1 MNAQYITDKGFARY
15 MIKYIAKKEPSHVFN
30 IQENNLLREHIIAR
44 RLGSMEL
51 MFLLLG
57 HQICNSSATVKFL
70 TTEPPQTRNRTII
83 PIYMIEEDDEN
94 PYYDDNIMKYM
105 SRPHLPEFNNLTYPQ
120 YFEKYSITPSSPTST
135 SRQIYRDNLGNYI
148 VKRSKEIVT
157 RYRFLKIEDGEL
169 YFYQQLLLKIPARD
183 ESDYKIR
190 PDGTYRE
197 KFLSLFPE
205 FLTNLQ
211 NQITNTQQS
220 RITRLNNQF
229 SEMLSRLLSSLSQQL
244 TQNISSI
251 IQMQMESL
259 KLLPHVF
266 PETAMLELPQD
277 QYRALNTIRMY
288 MGENDGIK
296 WPYFFI
302 TGSAGTGK
310 SYIIHMIVNIL
321 KQRRSNYLLLA
332 PTGVAAQ
339 NIDGKTIH
347 SELRIVTTQGGFY
360 TRAHT
365 DNELKTRL
373 KKIDTIIIEEV
384 SMVSAEL
391 LDFISNVFANLHN
404 NAIAFGGI
412 NVIVVGDLAQL
423 PPVSGQQ
430 VFRAATWSL
439 FYPLFLRTPQRQNN
453 DNTFYQMLEEI
464 RIDNISTETR
474 NILQQRHSEFLVRSA
489 VEISFNTTHI
499 VGFKE
504 NAQFINTMICNTL
517 PVPPNKFLLSQASD
531 FVNSIPCDRSFCD
544 KMFKPKTNLPSY
556 IRIQPGARVM
566 YLNNSLIEHGICN
579 GTMGVITD
587 VNPSEQIV
595 RVAFSVRGSIIDIDV
610 YKHTHYF
617 EINGSNCHR
626 TQFPLQNCFALTVHK
641 TQGLTLPKATLAL
654 DGSIFSTG
662 QAYVALS
669 RCSNWNNV
677 DISHLDMSAFMVDP
691 DVILEYQRLESISN
705 TNPHLFS

>member
-1 MNAQYITDKGFARY
+1 MARIACVYCGKLLYPEKANWMLYDPSITYPLQQQVPDISLTFHPNTNR
-15 MIKYIAKKEPSHVFN
+15 IPESRIPTCDSCTFLEPN
-30 IQENNLLREHIIAR
+30 NNDNNLNNDT
-44 RLGSMEL
+44 MEN
-51 MFLLLG
+51 
-57 HQICNSSATVKFL
+57 QIHDETLKRAATWL
-70 TTEPPQTRNRTII
+70 SLN
-83 PIYMIEEDDEN
+83 N
-94 PYYDDNIMKYM
+94 PYL
-105 SRPHLPEFNNLTYPQ
+105 RPYAHILSSQSSEQNRNNP
-120 YFEKYSITPSSPTST
+120 FP
-135 SRQIYRDNLGNYI
+135 R
-148 VKRSKEIVT
+148 
-157 RYRFLKIEDGEL
+157 
-169 YFYQQLLLKIPARD
+169 ARHIQ
-183 ESDYKIR
+183 SD
-190 PDGTYRE
+190 
-197 KFLSLFPE
+197 
-205 FLTNLQ
+205 
-211 NQITNTQQS
+211 TQAPPVNPHD
-220 RITRLNNQF
+220 IIF
-229 SEMLSRLLSSLSQQL
+229 SEMLSRLLSSLNQQL

-288 MGENDGIK
+288 MGEND
-296 WPYFFI
+296 
-302 TGSAGTGK
+302 
-310 SYIIHMIVNIL
+310 
-321 KQRRSNYLLLA
+321 
-332 PTGVAAQ
+332 
-339 NIDGKTIH
+339 
-347 SELRIVTTQGGFY
+347 
-360 TRAHT
+360 

-489 VEISFNTTHI
+489 VETSFNTTHI

-531 FVNSIPCDRSFCD
+531 FVNSIPYDRSFCD

-595 RVAFSVRGSIIDIDV
+595 RIAFSVR
-610 YKHTHYF
+610 
-617 EINGSNCHR
+617 
-626 TQFPLQNCFALTVHK
+626 
-641 TQGLTLPKATLAL
+641 
-654 DGSIFSTG
+654 
-662 QAYVALS
+662 
-669 RCSNWNNV
+669 
-677 DISHLDMSAFMVDP
+677 
-691 DVILEYQRLESISN
+691 
-705 TNPHLFS
+705 